1 MEVKLKPFLHPE
13 WIDPQAIDIVRRL
26 QSKGHTSYLVGGCI
40 RDLLCGIVPKD
51 YDIATSAVPNQVK
64 RIVFGSYVIGRR
76 FRLVLVKR
84 GDLQFEVATFRR
96 PGTLEDLSEGS
107 EDALMGENFFG
118 TPEEDALRRDFTI
131 NALFYDPVKDQLIDF
146 AEAKTDIDQRILRM
160 IGDPTERIK
169 EDPIRTLRA
178 IRFAHKLNFAI
189 EPSLRQAIQEQAE
202 LVGGTI
208 LPRRRE
214 EFLKIFRLKDPAGAF
229 LEMYDLGILKHALP
243 GLIPIFE
250 DPEKQDIFLN
260 YIGRIS
266 EFAKDSPRTSDLYL
280 PVILGYRH
288 ALGLEA
294 LPTSVETPADLRT
307 LGDREEE
314 FLRLELGIFR
324 SEYGEIVSL
333 FETVD
338 RLKEIDL
345 FNRRGA
351 RRQQAFLENPLLTQA
366 LRLADFEHLLTPDTR
381 LFWRMKFQES
391 GLLD

>member
-1 MEVKLKPFLHPE
+1 MEVKQKPFLHPE

-64 RIVFGSYVIGRR
+64 RTVFGSYVIGRR

-96 PGTLEDLSEGS
+96 PGTPEDVPEGS
-107 EDALMGENFFG
+107 EEAPTGENFFG

-131 NALFYDPVKDQLIDF
+131 NALFYDPVKDELIDF
-146 AEAKTDIDQRILRM
+146 ANAKADIDQRILRM

-189 EPSLRQAIQEQAE
+189 EPSLRRAIQEQAE
-202 LVGGTI
+202 MVGGTI

-214 EFLKIFRLKDPAGAF
+214 EFLKIFRLNDPASAF
-229 LEMYDLGILKHALP
+229 LEMYDLGILKHVLP
-243 GLIPIFE
+243 GLMPIF
-250 DPEKQDIFLN
+250 DDSEKQDLFLN
-260 YIGRIS
+260 YVGRIP

-288 ALGLEA
+288 ALGLE
-294 LPTSVETPADLRT
+294 TSPQKLEIP
-307 LGDREEE
+307 EED
-314 FLRLELGIFR
+314 FLRQELGIFR
-324 SEYGEIVSL
+324 SEYGEISAL

-366 LRLADFEHLLTPDTR
+366 LRLAEFEHLLTPDAR
-381 LFWRMKFQES
+381 LFWRLKFQES